1 VPSVR
6 DLVAEAAAVLAAAG
20 FGRADAALDAE
31 VLARHALGWDR
42 ASLLT
47 RGREP
52 APQPFLDRYRAL
64 IERRA
69 RREPVAF
76 ITGHR
81 EFWSL
86 DFEVTGDVL
95 IPRPETELIV
105 ERALPLL
112 DLQRKSRIAD
122 VGTGS
127 GCLAIALAVER
138 PVTRV
143 LATDSSRAALMVAR
157 RNADRHGVGSRVRFV
172 RADGLDA
179 ISGPLDLIVSNPPYV
194 AAADAASL
202 PPDVVQYEP
211 GEALFAGDDGLSV
224 LRTLIGSAAVRLAP
238 HGHLVVEFGV
248 GQSAD
253 VQALARTAGWASID
267 IAEDLQGI
275 PRVAVLGR

>member
-31 VLARHALGWDR
+31 GLARHALGWDR